1 VEDKAIRV
9 TGKDA
14 HDASYSVS
22 SVMAEAESEGEPQ
35 HVKGEETYIN
45 DDQDRCVMVRGHV
58 QRLKGRTRR
67 ESFLRCQ
74 QCGSGAY
81 EHPMYSQP

>member
-1 VEDKAIRV
+1 
-9 TGKDA
+9 
-14 HDASYSVS
+14 
-22 SVMAEAESEGEPQ
+22 MAEAESEGEPQ
-35 HVKGEETYIN
+35 HVKGEETDIN

-58 QRLKGRTRR
+58 QRLKRRTRR

-81 EHPMYSQP
+81 GHPMCSQP